1 MAMNAKQAAELIRN
15 GNFNDADELYDA
27 LNGQKEYGD
36 EFARL
41 LQHIETKVKLD
52 MSLYANLA
60 TSAKAVDEL
69 SAATNPLDEKDP
81 AFADTRKRLEK
92 SNCIRPSAK
101 TAKK

>member
-27 LNGQKEYGD
+27 LNGQKEYGA

-52 MSLYANLA
+52 MSLYTGLA
-60 TSAKAVDEL
+60 TSAKAGGGTECGNR
-69 SAATNPLDEKDP
+69 SSG
-81 AFADTRKRLEK
+81 RKRSGFCRYPQTAGK
-92 SNCIRPSAK
+92 SRTVSDRQRK
-101 TAKK
+101 R

>member
-69 SAATNPLDEKDP
+69 SAASQSSG
-81 AFADTRKRLEK
+81 RKRSGFCRYPQTAGK
-92 SNCIRPSAK
+92 SRTVSDRQRK
-101 TAKK
+101 R